1 MTWNSII
8 KRSRLIIIIWIV
20 VLFLMV
26 IPALNYNKFITYNQ
40 HNPALQNSE
49 SYIADKILSP
59 INNDTL
65 ILIIKQNPYNT
76 SASNVLQF
84 QREIEKLPYVSK
96 VESPFS
102 DYINFLSD
110 IFHNNSL
117 ASQYVEKNGL
127 KSIPAFIKDKYI
139 SNDNSTFL
147 IFIVFNTSSNYYL
160 PNGEIASQH
169 DYPQIEKIA
178 SNYFNSF
185 YITGNGAV
193 LYDTQRLTSQSGFAF
208 GLIFIVLAIAV
219 GITLYSYK
227 ASLLTI
233 LFVSISTLI
242 GYLGIVIAGL
252 LIGSV
257 DYIVN
262 YTLTAVLTGI
272 TTDYLVFILSM
283 YKSELSAGKS
293 NKASS
298 LETANRAVK
307 TVLISGFTVGFS
319 LLTFSLIPGFL
330 SWGIVLVISV
340 LITVIFIVTFLPSLI
355 SLLGKKILGNVK
367 TKENKPIERSF
378 FYKTAKSS
386 VEHKFLVIGIILILA
401 IPSILFFINLPT
413 TYNIQAGLSNR
424 LLSIQGLNYLENKF
438 GSNFIF
444 PIFIITNNTSELKN
458 ISNYLLTI
466 KGITDGFGPFLQ
478 GNSIVNNNISD
489 FRIGSYYYYVLYSNY
504 SPYSDNAINL
514 VRHLRENGDIIVGGL
529 TSSIIDQQRINGVYY
544 PLLEILITI
553 VAALVI
559 GISFKSIK
567 YALISISGVII
578 GISWST
584 VLLYLISTI
593 LLHQQLIYLIPV
605 ILFVILMSLGSD
617 YSIFIIS
624 AVEDESSTRDVREA
638 IPKAFSKTGKIVTSL
653 GIILAISLGVLA
665 LIPVGFLE
673 QLGIAFIIA
682 IVLDTSVIRNF
693 YFPAM
698 IAILK
703 NLKKIQ

>member
-1 MTWNSII
+1 MTWNSVI

-49 SYIADKILSP
+49 SYVADKILSP

-65 ILIIKQNPYNT
+65 ILIVKQNPYNT
-76 SASNVLQF
+76 STSMVLQF
-84 QREIEKLPYVSK
+84 QQEIEKLPYVSK

-110 IFHNNSL
+110 IMHNNSL
-117 ASQYVEKNGL
+117 ATLYVEKNGL
-127 KSIPAFIKDKYI
+127 KSIPAFIKDRYI

-147 IFIVFNTSSNYYL
+147 IFIVFNVSSNYYL
-160 PNGEIASQH
+160 PNGEIVSQY
-169 DYPQIEKIA
+169 DYPQIKKIA
-178 SNYFNSF
+178 SNYFNNSF
-185 YITGNGAV
+185 YITGNGGV

-219 GITLYSYK
+219 GITLYSYR

-233 LFVSISTLI
+233 IFVSISTLI

-262 YTLTAVLTGI
+262 YTLTAVLIGI
-272 TTDYLVFILSM
+272 TTDYLVFILSR
-283 YKSELSAGKS
+283 YKSEISASKS
-293 NKASS
+293 NEEAI
-298 LETANRAVK
+298 LETGRRAGK

-340 LITVIFIVTFLPSLI
+340 LIAVTFIVTFLPSLI
-355 SLLGKKILGNVK
+355 SLLGTKIFGNVK
-367 TKENKPIERSF
+367 TKENKPFEKSF

-386 VEHKFLVIGIILILA
+386 VEHKFLIVGIILIFA

-413 TYNIQAGLSNR
+413 TYNIQAGLSNS
-424 LLSIQGLNYLENKF
+424 LPSIQGLNYLENKF

-444 PIFIITNNTSELKN
+444 PIFVITNNTSELKN

-489 FRIGSYYYYVLYSNY
+489 FKIGNYYYYVLYSNY
-504 SPYSDNAINL
+504 SPYSDSAINL
-514 VRHLRENGDIIVGGL
+514 VRHLRENSDIIVGGL

-567 YALISISGVII
+567 YILISISGVII
-578 GISWST
+578 SISWST
-584 VLLYLISTI
+584 VLLYLISTT

-617 YSIFIIS
+617 YSVFIIS
-624 AVEDESSTRDVREA
+624 TVEEESSKDLREA

-682 IVLDTSVIRNF
+682 IVLDTFVIRNF

-703 NLKKIQ
+703 NLKKNQ